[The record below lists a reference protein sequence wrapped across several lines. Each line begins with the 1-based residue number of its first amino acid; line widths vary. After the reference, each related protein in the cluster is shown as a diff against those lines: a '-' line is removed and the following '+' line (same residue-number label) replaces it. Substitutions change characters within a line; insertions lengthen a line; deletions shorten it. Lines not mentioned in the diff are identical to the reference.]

1 VKQYRWRR
9 LITIAVVATLLLG
22 LAALGL
28 GIDALHK
35 IDKINSTVPATS
47 IVAPSGGAT
56 ISGVVGLDA
65 TSIGPKVTAVE
76 FLATGGSYHDA
87 KIATGG
93 GSPVGWVSQWK
104 TTSVRN
110 GTYEITSVGYDAAGQ
125 SSRSTSVTV
134 KVLNP

>member
-56 ISGVVGLDA
+56 ISGVVALDA

-87 KIATGG
+87 KIATGSA
-93 GSPVGWVSQWK
+93 SPVGWVSQWN

-110 GTYEITSVGYDAAGQ
+110 GTYEITSIGYDAAGQ

-134 KVLNP
+134 KVVNS

>member
-1 VKQYRWRR
+1 
-9 LITIAVVATLLLG
+9 LISIGVIATLLLG
-22 LAALGL
+22 LAATGL
-28 GIDALHK
+28 GIDALRK
-35 IDKINSTVPATS
+35 IDKIEKMNFTVPATS
-47 IVAPSGGAT
+47 IITPDGGAT

-87 KIATGG
+87 KIGTGG
-93 GSPVGWVSQWK
+93 RSAVGWVSEWK
-104 TTSVRN
+104 TTTVRN

-134 KVLNP
+134 KVVNF